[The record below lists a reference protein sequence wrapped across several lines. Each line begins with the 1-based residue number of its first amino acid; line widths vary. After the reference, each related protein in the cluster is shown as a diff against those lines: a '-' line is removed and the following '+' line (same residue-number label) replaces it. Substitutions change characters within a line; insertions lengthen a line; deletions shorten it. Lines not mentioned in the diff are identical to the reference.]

1 MQKQLAL
8 ALVDSTKNLFST
20 MLSSPVTFGA
30 PAVCEHPAS
39 HDVSAIVSY
48 SGDITGSV
56 VLGLPGDSAVH
67 IASRLAG
74 VALEPGSED
83 LTDAIGEVINMIAG
97 GAKARLNGRTVS
109 MSCPSVIHSP
119 GHLVRS
125 PGTLGC
131 IVVPCKTGDMT
142 FNLYC
147 VFQSISHSSQSKSAN
162 KAA

>member
-1 MQKQLAL
+1 MQKQLPL
-8 ALVDSTKNLFST
+8 ALVESTKNLFAT

-30 PAVCEHPAS
+30 PAMCEHPAG
-39 HDVSAIVSY
+39 HDVSAIISY
-48 SGDITGSV
+48 SGDISGSV
-56 VLGLPGDSAVH
+56 VLGLSGDAAVH

-74 VALEPGSED
+74 VPLEPGSAD

-97 GAKARLNGRTVS
+97 GAKARLNGRSIS
-109 MSCPSVIHSP
+109 MSCPSVIHAP

-131 IVVPCKTGDMT
+131 ISVPCKTGDLN

-147 VFQSISHSSQSKSAN
+147 VFQSIANMSQSKPAV